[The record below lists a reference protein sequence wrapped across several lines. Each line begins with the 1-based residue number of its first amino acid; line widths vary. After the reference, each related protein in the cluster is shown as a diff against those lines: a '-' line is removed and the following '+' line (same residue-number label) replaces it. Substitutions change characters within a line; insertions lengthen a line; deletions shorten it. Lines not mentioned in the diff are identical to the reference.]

1 MMERFR
7 KSLGTL
13 LSSVALLA
21 LLLASFHTIR
31 ITIAD
36 WRFREGDLPG
46 IESAELLMP
55 SNARYH
61 FAHALAVQQQDPTSA
76 TVDRELARAVFLN
89 PRFSDAMLSW
99 SVDRE
104 FSGDKKG
111 AEQLLL
117 DAHRIDRLLRPSW
130 ALANFY
136 YRQGDAA
143 RFWPEAR
150 ECLRMIGVFGFTTGR
165 YDPIPVFQLC
175 WSMEP
180 NAAKI
185 LSQAIPS
192 NPQIEQIYLTYL
204 LKNARIDAQ
213 VALVARMLPSATS
226 SDLWVFI
233 PHINALIGAGR
244 AETAVHEWNELIDRK
259 LLPYNK
265 LDPASGSSL
274 TDGSF
279 QAAPSGSGF
288 DWRTLYPESIRFSFM
303 ESEHTYRFDFDGTAP
318 QQADL
323 LSQLVPL
330 LPNRTYQL
338 RSRYHAGFDAAKS
351 GIHWAVNI
359 NNQSIPVR
367 LAGTDTTIVAEFRTP
382 DQTTAG
388 NLVLSY
394 ARQPGT
400 TLIHGPFDLLQTSLN
415 LL

>member
-1 MMERFR
+1 
-7 KSLGTL
+7 
-13 LSSVALLA
+13 
-21 LLLASFHTIR
+21 
-31 ITIAD
+31 
-36 WRFREGDLPG
+36 
-46 IESAELLMP
+46 
-55 SNARYH
+55 
-61 FAHALAVQQQDPTSA
+61 
-76 TVDRELARAVFLN
+76 
-89 PRFSDAMLSW
+89 
-99 SVDRE
+99 
-104 FSGDKKG
+104 
-111 AEQLLL
+111 
-117 DAHRIDRLLRPSW
+117 
-130 ALANFY
+130 
-136 YRQGDAA
+136 
-143 RFWPEAR
+143 
-150 ECLRMIGVFGFTTGR
+150 
-165 YDPIPVFQLC
+165 
-175 WSMEP
+175 
-180 NAAKI
+180 
-185 LSQAIPS
+185 
-192 NPQIEQIYLTYL
+192 
-204 LKNARIDAQ
+204 
-213 VALVARMLPSATS
+213 
-226 SDLWVFI
+226 
-233 PHINALIGAGR
+233 LIGAGR

-359 NNQSIPVR
+359 NNLSIPVR